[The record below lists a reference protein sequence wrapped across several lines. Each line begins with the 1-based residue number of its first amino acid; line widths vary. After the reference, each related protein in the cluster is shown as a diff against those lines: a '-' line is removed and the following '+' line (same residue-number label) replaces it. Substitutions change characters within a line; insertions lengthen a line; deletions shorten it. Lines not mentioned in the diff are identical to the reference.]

1 MANVTPDGLVSPVP
15 GGRRRRSR
23 ASRPSSLDQARVGL
37 VDGMVNPKAGWGRG
51 ILQAVEEELR
61 QRWPRVTTERVSRAQ
76 LGLHEPYGWAAA
88 MAARYAALVIAVG
101 D

>member
-1 MANVTPDGLVSPVP
+1 MVGVTPYGLVSPIP
-15 GGRRRRSR
+15 ETKRLRSP
-23 ASRPSSLDQARVGL
+23 APRPSSLDRAPLGL

-51 ILQAVEEELR
+51 ILEAVEEELR

-76 LGLHEPYGWAAA
+76 LGLHEPFRWAAA

>member
-1 MANVTPDGLVSPVP
+1 MVNVVPDGLVSPVP
-15 GGRRRRSR
+15 GTKRLRPP
-23 ASRPSSLDQARVGL
+23 APRPSSLDQAPVGL

-51 ILQAVEEELR
+51 ILEAVEEELR

-76 LGLHEPYGWAAA
+76 LGLHEPLRWAGA